1 MSGRPRRAGANATDG
16 GDAFFSVYSPR
27 PCYCNGRP
35 GQAAAEIK
43 LGKDFL
49 GGIVEKLPPTTFDK
63 TDKYRGTVHSYRLVA
78 IDPRTRV
85 FLIACQIEGEFR
97 PPVTGPISERVGRS
111 PQTPPGWRKFRFD
124 VKARVNIEPG
134 VDGAPRFRIEIDE
147 VKKRELDGF
156 SGVLANSW
164 ANTSMKLVTQIA
176 NGRASRLNKRLNDEI
191 LKRVGV
197 FKEYGVF
204 QRIDYAPSEVV
215 LHFDLTRFRGRGH
228 RRPCFRGPAAGN
240 RPPSIAGSIPRT
252 ALITTPR
259 FQRPRSSELGE
270 RGDLLAYLRASRR
283 PNCAALLLRTGAMT
297 FSRSQTLV
305 KSRRD
310 WAIGRTASPVIS
322 TAIHCRGPYPLSLLR
337 PGTPSTF
344 LHTPSQC
351 RVCQIER
358 ARFDS
363 MYARSY
369 YACAIACNA
378 SITRATSRRSCN
390 RHIRA

>member
-1 MSGRPRRAGANATDG
+1 MSRWTRRILAGVFAAAALLHART
-16 GDAFFSVYSPR
+16 
-27 PCYCNGRP
+27 

-63 TDKYRGTVHSYRLVA
+63 TDKYRGAVHSYRLVA

-85 FLIACQIEGEFR
+85 FLIACEIEGEFR

-156 SGVLANSW
+156 SGVLA
-164 ANTSMKLVTQIA
+164 KILGQYFDELVTQIA
-176 NGRASRLNKRLNDEI
+176 SGRASRLNKRLNDEI

-215 LHFDLTRFRGRGH
+215 LHFDLTRFRSEGIVGH
-228 RRPCFRGPAAGN
+228 VFTEQRPETVPLYRWLHPQDGSHYYTTIPNAPD
-240 RPPSIAGSIPRT
+240 RPNSVSEGVSCYFHDHPVPDAVPLYCWRKWRDDLFTTLDNGENATRIGYRPHGIAGYIH
-252 ALITTPR
+252 
-259 FQRPRSSELGE
+259 
-270 RGDLLAYLRASRR
+270 
-283 PNCAALLLRTGAMT
+283 
-297 FSRSQTLV
+297 
-305 KSRRD
+305 RD
-310 WAIGRTASPVIS
+310 
-322 TAIHCRGPYPLSLLR
+322 PL
-337 PGTPSTF
+337 PGTSP
-344 LHTPSQC
+344 LY
-351 RVCQIER
+351 
-358 ARFDS
+358 RFYDPVRQQHF
-363 MYARSY
+363 YTVHP
-369 YACAIACNA
+369 NA
-378 SITRATSRRSCN
+378 EFAK
-390 RHIRA
+390 